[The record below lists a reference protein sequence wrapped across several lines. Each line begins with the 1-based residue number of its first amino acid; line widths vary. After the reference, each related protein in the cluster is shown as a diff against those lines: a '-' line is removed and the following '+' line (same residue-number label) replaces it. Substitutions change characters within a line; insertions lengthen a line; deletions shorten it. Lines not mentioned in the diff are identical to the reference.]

1 MSAPVP
7 ARAAALIAELGMQ
20 PHPEGGYF
28 AELYRSPHAVDP
40 LDGRPRRAAL
50 TGIWFLMLA
59 GQRSAWHVVDS
70 DEIWIHFEGADVRLW
85 TFDATTGALAAE
97 ILGPLASGRAPQR
110 VVPAGIWQAAEPL
123 GEFSL
128 TGACVGP
135 GFDFADFRI
144 LADEP
149 AASAALENREP
160 DLLRLL

>member
-1 MSAPVP
+1 MNPR
-7 ARAAALIAELGMQ
+7 ARALIADLGLA

-28 AELYRSPHAVDP
+28 AELYRSPRAVDP

-70 DEIWIHFEGADVRLW
+70 DEIWLHFEGADVRLW
-85 TFDATTGALAAE
+85 TFDATAGDLAAE
-97 ILGPLASGRAPQR
+97 LLGPLGPGRAPQR

-135 GFDFADFRI
+135 GFDFADFRM
-144 LADEP
+144 LADDP
-149 AASAALENREP
+149 VARAALARREP
-160 DLLRLL
+160 GLLRLL